1 MPTVKLR
8 MPTFNSTAL
17 MSDYV
22 FHFIDEDYFR
32 LSVGLDVFSIDF
44 CVRDA
49 PCVFIMKINF
59 CFSLFR
65 NISQFKNLF

>member
-44 CVRDA
+44 RVRDA
-49 PCVFIMKINF
+49 MLHVFV
-59 CFSLFR
+59 S
-65 NISQFKNLF
+65 